1 MSKIFLI
8 LSIFFLGLWLI
19 GGSLGY
25 ANKFGIP
32 IQNIALSGVF
42 PVLNVTDGDFKITS
56 RSNFHFRH
64 SCDKVVVPWET
75 EKSLKTLVKY
85 LDQHPSRNLV
95 LTGNYSP
102 VEQNDTRYLDLGLAR
117 SDAIRNLLISFDAK
131 KEDIIIQSKLCDG
144 LKFNNDLL
152 FDGVRFSFEQ
162 KIDPIRSKTPEEKLV
177 KTSRTIEKIR
187 PLNLYYDNNTEFVQ
201 NSTQLNAYLGNLNSY
216 LKKHPTSK
224 VLLIGHTDNVGT
236 SDQNKLLSKKR
247 AFTVKSLMEEFGI
260 AAKQIKVDY
269 MGDKRPLV
277 SNATNNGRKKNRRVE
292 VRLIN

>member
-1 MSKIFLI
+1 MSKTFLI
-8 LSIFFLGLWLI
+8 LSILFLGLWLI
-19 GGSLGY
+19 GGSWWY
-25 ANKFGIP
+25 ANKFGVP
-32 IQNIALSGVF
+32 IQNIAPSSAI

-75 EKSLKTLVKY
+75 EKELKTLVKY
-85 LDQHPSRNLV
+85 LDQHPNRNLV

-102 VEQNDTRYLDLGLAR
+102 VEQNDTRHLDLGLAR
-117 SDAIRNLLISFDAK
+117 SEAIRNLLISFDAN

-144 LKFNNDLL
+144 LKFSRNLL
-152 FDGVRFSFEQ
+152 FDGVRFSFEE
-162 KIDPIRSKTPEEKLV
+162 KIDPFNSNDPEEKV
-177 KTSRTIEKIR
+177 VRTSRIIEKIR

-216 LKKHPTSK
+216 LKKHPNSK

-247 AFTVKSLMEEFGI
+247 AFSVKYLMEEFGI
-260 AAKQIKVDY
+260 ATKQIKVDY
-269 MGDKRPLV
+269 MGDKNPLS